1 MKLHTRSALVLVSGF
16 LLTAAGTP
24 VSPGLQL
31 MEDIDAW
38 TAVDEEHSADDTYQS
53 ADIKFQGSPEL
64 FPDTSEQQEGSR
76 LDSLRDT
83 RIEAFVSVEVDGKLV
98 VFADVPRTAWF
109 APYVREIAERRI
121 VSGYRDA
128 DGIPTGLF
136 GPADNVTVEQM
147 AKVMLYASGRATD
160 TCLQTIPFNRTAS
173 GTWSAGFMACAEQAH
188 WAIYEDGSVQPNR
201 PATRG
206 EVVMTLVQAFNKE
219 TGPRTGTGFT
229 DVTLS
234 SQFGGAIEQA
244 QRDGIVSGYTD
255 DTGTP
260 TGLFGPEDA
269 VTRAEF
275 AKIIT
280 LGIQLYTK
288 QN

>member
-1 MKLHTRSALVLVSGF
+1 MKLHTRSALVLASGF
-16 LLTAAGTP
+16 FLTAAATP
-24 VSPGLQL
+24 ISPGMQL
-31 MEDIDAW
+31 TEDIDAW
-38 TAVDEEHSADDTYQS
+38 TALDEEHTADDNYQS
-53 ADIKFQGSPEL
+53 ADVEFQGSPEL
-64 FPDTSEQQEGSR
+64 FPDTEDQQEGSR
-76 LDSLRDT
+76 LDAVRDN

-98 VFADVPRTAWF
+98 VFSDVPRTAWF

-128 DGIPTGLF
+128 AGIATGLF

-160 TCLQTIPFNRTAS
+160 TCLQTTPLNLTAS

-188 WAIYEDGSVQPNR
+188 WAIYEDGSVQSNR
-201 PATRG
+201 PANRG
-206 EVVMTLVQAFNKE
+206 EVVMTMIQAFNKE
-219 TGPRTGTGFT
+219 LGPRTGTGFT

-234 SQFGGAIEQA
+234 SQFGAAIEQA

-275 AKIIT
+275 AKIVT

-288 QN
+288 Q